1 MSNTIVY
8 QEDWETKLQERLN
21 HNNTWKEVCEVI
33 YTDTKTLHRPYDT
46 DPAVQ
51 TGATRGSAYT
61 YQDITNNDDS
71 VAIDTYDVLPVLID
85 RADLAQSQYNNQMI
99 LAERQ
104 GRLIDERLETA
115 MLAQHAQWTDFDNAS
130 IGGGAGNITVTV
142 SNIDDIVSGILRE
155 IREANGQDLMD
166 RNGAFIIWRAADFEK
181 LEAFARANGFSMADA
196 ALKNGLSTKGVFYM
210 GAWHYSSNKH
220 ASGHLFAGVRK
231 AFTLGICRSTY
242 GKVVVVDEP
251 TTGSGNISG
260 IGVVSRVDYK
270 FEAWVKVTPVLF
282 DVLVA

>member
-1 MSNTIVY
+1 MANGIVY

-21 HNNTWKEVCEVI
+21 HNNTWKEVCEVVM
-33 YTDTKTLHRPYDT
+33 TNTKVLHRPYDT

-61 YQDITNNDDS
+61 YQDLTNTDDS
-71 VAIDTYDVLPVLID
+71 VSIDTYDVLPVLID

-115 MLAQHAQWTDFDNAS
+115 MLAQHAQWTNFDNAS
-130 IGGGAGNITVTV
+130 VGGAAGNITVSL
-142 SNIDDIVSGILRE
+142 SNIEAVITGIKRE

-166 RNGAFIIWRAADFEK
+166 RNGAFIIWRAADFEI
-181 LEAFARANGFSMADA
+181 LEQYAAARGFNMADA
-196 ALKNGLSTKGVFYM
+196 VLKNGLNAKGVYYL
-210 GAWHYSSNKH
+210 GVWHYSSNKH
-220 ASGHLFAGVRK
+220 TAGHLFAGVRK